1 MALIDK
7 KYRDGDANQHNMK
20 NDKIKLMKL
29 VKNCGISGGPAK
41 CKRMENS

>member
-1 MALIDK
+1 VALIDK

-20 NDKIKLMKL
+20 NNKIKLMKL
-29 VKNCGISGGPAK
+29 VRNCGGPAK